1 MTDTL
6 LEELLDR
13 SFLFDDPTT
22 YRAGVVDAWSAI
34 READAASNGGQAEVA
49 QVTVA

>member
-1 MTDTL
+1 MTETL

-13 SFLFDDPTT
+13 SFLFDDPST

-34 READAASNGGQAEVA
+34 QEADAASHRDQAEVA
-49 QVTVA
+49 HVTVA